1 MKAVV
6 DTNVFI
12 SGIFWKGPPSKV
24 LEAWS
29 RGRFRLVLSPEIFT
43 EYQRVTEDLGRK
55 YPEVDAGKILDLVGY
70 HAEVVPDL
78 KFTKPICSDPDD
90 DKFLAAALSAKASFI
105 VTGDKALLKIAEFDS
120 AKIIQPS
127 AFLKVIR

>member
-1 MKAVV
+1 MKVVV

-12 SGIFWKGPPSKV
+12 SGVFWKGAPSKV

-29 RGRFRLVLSPEIFT
+29 QGRFRLVLSPDIFT
-43 EYQRVTEDLGRK
+43 EYQRVIEELGRK
-55 YPEVDAGKILDLVGY
+55 FPEVDAGKILDLVGY

-78 KFTKPICSDPDD
+78 KFTTPIYSDPDD

-105 VTGDKALLKIAEFDS
+105 VTGDKALLKLTEFHG
-120 AKIIQPS
+120 AKIVQPS
-127 AFLKVIR
+127 AFLKAIK